1 MTKHRFV
8 CFLVSCFLMIGM
20 FPSNLLA
27 YTIDGKDVY
36 EYSDGSIWVDDFYYG
51 WNKFPEIR
59 FSDSGNGI
67 FFSFDLSNDAYH
79 WQDLDTEGNISCYIY
94 ECEGKKVNYTKFYAT
109 ANGIYSNGRGN
120 MQIPTDSFVEGHI
133 YQLAIRLNYLPAYTV
148 EFIVENGN
156 VYFNRMNRDYATISR
171 NSKENYE
178 AYIRI
183 VDSLDEYGA
192 YNFLKDYKESYL
204 SQSDINSYAE
214 AKKLVAN
221 SVTDYE
227 KVNTIAEWIYKN
239 IVYDASSL
247 VDENRSRNADEVLEK
262 RNGACSE
269 HAILLRAMLNAVDI
283 PCLYISSS
291 ISNHAWNMAYVDHR
305 WVWVDCTGASMSDN
319 AFSLY
324 ETYIDAEIDNRYKY
338 FKVQNGDNI
347 SQGEHGNDSV
357 GQGEHKNDSV
367 SQGGH
372 GNDSVSQGEYGNDSI
387 SQEEYED
394 DSICEVHQWDEGYV
408 ILEPTCLIEG
418 TVQYC
423 CKKCHDIKIVTLPAK
438 AHDYGPWKTVVSAD
452 TKNEGMEQRECKYC
466 GNVEKRVIPV
476 VVKRNESTKKNV
488 AATKKISGIAKK
500 YCLKVGQKMLLKPVI
515 KPANSTDKLIYKSSK
530 PVVATVNKKGKV
542 TAIKKGT
549 SVITIK
555 SGKKKIQCKIIVR

>member
-27 YTIDGKDVY
+27 YTMDGKDVY

-51 WNKFPEIR
+51 WNKSPKIR
-59 FSDSGNGI
+59 FTDSGNGI

-79 WQDLDTEGNISCYIY
+79 WQNLDPAGSISCYIY
-94 ECEGKKVNYTKFYAT
+94 ECEGKQVNYTRAYAT
-109 ANGIYSNGRGN
+109 ANGTYSGGRGT
-120 MQIPTDSFVEGHI
+120 MQIPTNSYVEGNI
-133 YQLAIRLNYLPAYTV
+133 YQLSIKLNYMPAYTV
-148 EFIVENGN
+148 EFIVEKGN
-156 VYFNRMNRDYATISR
+156 VYFNRMNRDYATISY

-178 AYIRI
+178 AYIRLI
-183 VDSLDEYGA
+183 NSLDAYGA

-204 SQSDINSYAE
+204 SQGDINSHAE
-214 AKKLVAN
+214 AKKLTAN
-221 SVTDYE
+221 SATDYE

-247 VDENRSRNADEVLEK
+247 VDRSGSADEVLEK

-291 ISNHAWNMAYVDHR
+291 ISNHAWNMVYVDHH
-305 WVWVDCTGASMSDN
+305 WVWIDCTNASMSDN

-324 ETYIDAEIDNRYKY
+324 EIYTDAEIDNRYKDS
-338 FKVQNGDNI
+338 KIQNGDDI
-347 SQGEHGNDSV
+347 
-357 GQGEHKNDSV
+357 GQG
-367 SQGGH
+367 
-372 GNDSVSQGEYGNDSI
+372 
-387 SQEEYED
+387 EYED
-394 DSICEVHQWDEGYV
+394 DSICKTHQWDEGYV

-418 TVQYC
+418 TVQYS
-423 CKKCHDIKIVTLPAK
+423 CKKCYDIKIVTLPVK
-438 AHDYGPWKTVVSAD
+438 AHDYGPWKTIVSAD
-452 TKNEGMEQRECKYC
+452 TVNEGIEQRECKYC
-466 GNVEKRVIPV
+466 GNVEERAIPV
-476 VVKRNESTKKNV
+476 VAKKNETEEKSIV
-488 AATKKISGIAKK
+488 TTKKISGIAKK
-500 YCLKVGQKMLLKPVI
+500 YRLKVGKKMQLKPVV
-515 KPANSTDKLIYKSSK
+515 KPANSTDKLTYKSSK
-530 PVVATVNKKGKV
+530 PKVATVNKKGKV

-549 SVITIK
+549 AVITIK

>member
-8 CFLVSCFLMIGM
+8 CFMVSCFLMIGM

-36 EYSDGSIWVDDFYYG
+36 EYSDGSIWVDDFCYG

-67 FFSFDLSNDAYH
+67 FFSFDLSNETYH
-79 WQDLDTEGNISCYIY
+79 WRNLDTEGNIFCYIY

-109 ANGIYSNGRGN
+109 ANGTYSNGRGN
-120 MQIPTDSFVEGHI
+120 MQIPTNSFVEEHI
-133 YQLAIRLNYLPAYTV
+133 YQLSIKLNHLPAYTV
-148 EFIVENGN
+148 EFIVENGC
-156 VYFNRMNRDYATISR
+156 VYFNRMNRDYVTTSC

-178 AYIRI
+178 AYIRLI
-183 VDSLDEYGA
+183 DSLDEYGA

-204 SQSDINSYAE
+204 SLSDINSHAE
-214 AKKLVAN
+214 AKKLAAN

-247 VDENRSRNADEVLEK
+247 IDENRKWNADEVLEK
-262 RNGACSE
+262 RNGACME

-283 PCLYISSS
+283 PCLYISSG
-291 ISNHAWNMAYVDHR
+291 ISNHAWNMAYVDHH
-305 WVWVDCTGASMSDN
+305 WVWIDCTNSSMSDN

-324 ETYIDAEIDNRYKY
+324 ETYTDAEIDNRYKY

-347 SQGEHGNDSV
+347 
-357 GQGEHKNDSV
+357 
-367 SQGGH
+367 
-372 GNDSVSQGEYGNDSI
+372 SQGEYGNDSI

-452 TKNEGMEQRECKYC
+452 RKNEGMEQRECKYC

>member
-27 YTIDGKDVY
+27 YTIDGKNIY

-51 WNKFPEIR
+51 WNKSPQIR
-59 FSDSGNGI
+59 FSDSGNSI
-67 FFSFDLSNDAYH
+67 FFSFDLANDAYH
-79 WQDLDTEGNISCYIY
+79 WRNLDTEGNISCYIY
-94 ECEGKKVNYTKFYAT
+94 ECEGKQVNYTKTYAT
-109 ANGIYSNGRGN
+109 ANGTYSGGRGT
-120 MQIPTDSFVEGHI
+120 MQIPTASYVEGRI
-133 YQLAIRLNYLPAYTV
+133 YQLSIKLNYMPAYTV

-156 VYFNRMNRDYATISR
+156 VYFNRMNRDYVTTCC

-178 AYIRI
+178 AYIRL
-183 VDSLDEYGA
+183 VNSLDAYGA

-204 SQSDINSYAE
+204 SQSDINSHAE
-214 AKKLVAN
+214 AKKLAAN

-247 VDENRSRNADEVLEK
+247 VDRSRSADEVLKK

-283 PCLYISSS
+283 PCLYISSN
-291 ISNHAWNMAYVDHR
+291 IGNHAWNMAYVDHH
-305 WVWVDCTGASMSDN
+305 WVWIDCTNASMSDN

-324 ETYIDAEIDNRYKY
+324 ETYTDAEIDNRYKDS
-338 FKVQNGDNI
+338 KIQNGDNTSQEEQGNDSI
-347 SQGEHGNDSV
+347 SQGEHGD
-357 GQGEHKNDSV
+357 
-367 SQGGH
+367 
-372 GNDSVSQGEYGNDSI
+372 DSI
-387 SQEEYED
+387 SQEEYGD
-394 DSICEVHQWDEGYV
+394 DSICKVHEWDEGYV

-418 TVQYC
+418 TVQYS
-423 CKKCHDIKIVTLPAK
+423 CKKCYDIKIETLPIK
-438 AHDYGPWKTVVSAD
+438 AHDYGAWKTIVPAD
-452 TKNEGMEQRECKYC
+452 TESEGIEQRECKYC

-476 VVKRNESTKKNV
+476 VVREDEV
-488 AATKKISGIAKK
+488 AEKSVATTKKISGIAKK
-500 YCLKVGQKMLLKPVI
+500 YRLKVGQKMLLKPVI
-515 KPANSTDKLIYKSSK
+515 KPTDSTDKLTYKSSK
-530 PVVATVNKKGKV
+530 PTVATVNKKGKV
-542 TAIKKGT
+542 TAIKKG
-549 SVITIK
+549 SAIITIK